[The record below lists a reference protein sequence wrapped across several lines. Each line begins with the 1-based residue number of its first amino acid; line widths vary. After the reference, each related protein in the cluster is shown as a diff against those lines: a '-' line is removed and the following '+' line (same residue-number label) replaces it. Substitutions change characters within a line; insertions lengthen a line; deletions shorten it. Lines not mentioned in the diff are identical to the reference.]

1 MIRNKFIIFQIRIIR
16 VVIAFSIGWAL
27 ALLIAG
33 CERRPLEDMS
43 QMKAIIPITIDW
55 RTKAM
60 LDPDNDRENLYC
72 ASVYFF
78 SKDGP
83 VFNGKPWC
91 HLRME
96 QDVTRDSIMLPIG

>member
-16 VVIAFSIGWAL
+16 VVIAFSIGWVL

-43 QMKAIIPITIDW
+43 RMKDMIPITIDW

-60 LDPDNDRENLYC
+60 LDPDNDR
-72 ASVYFF
+72 
-78 SKDGP
+78 
-83 VFNGKPWC
+83 
-91 HLRME
+91 
-96 QDVTRDSIMLPIG
+96 